1 MIFCFWRS
9 KKLITLNF
17 IRNLVGVPNLKH
29 QLLLVMFILII
40 FLKSDLNNPFAIII
54 SSNHLGILQRKSIKE
69 IIIRLLIINQHI
81 QTSSLNLK
89 LLTLIIFDE
98 VLITID
104 EGISEVRMNLV
115 NFLKSTV
122 LEASNQ
128 RMLVQSIKFFNHS
141 VLNVLFWFTNKE
153 FQEVLVYCWFLVS
166 FLFSF
171 FK

>member
-1 MIFCFWRS
+1 MIFYFMRT
-9 KKLITLNF
+9 KKTITLNF

-29 QLLLVMFILII
+29 QLLLAISILIK
-40 FLKSDLNNPFAIII
+40 FLKSDLNNSFAIII
-54 SSNHLGILQRKSIKE
+54 SSNHLRILQGKSIKE
-69 IIIRLLIINQHI
+69 IIILLLIINQNI
-81 QTSSLNLK
+81 QTSCLNYK

-115 NFLKSTV
+115 YFLKSAV

-128 RMLVQSIKFFNHS
+128 RMVVQSIIFFYYS
-141 VLNVLFWFTNKE
+141 EPNVLFWFTNKE
-153 FQEVLVYCWFLVS
+153 FQEVLVFLS
-166 FLFSF
+166 FFLSF

>member
-1 MIFCFWRS
+1 MISYFWRA

-29 QLLLVMFILII
+29 QLLLAISILIK
-40 FLKSDLNNPFAIII
+40 FLKSDLNNSFAIII

-69 IIIRLLIINQHI
+69 IIILLLIINQNI
-81 QTSSLNLK
+81 QTSCLNLK
-89 LLTLIIFDE
+89 LLALIIFDE

-115 NFLKSTV
+115 YFLKSTV

-128 RMLVQSIKFFNHS
+128 RMLVQSIKWFYHS
-141 VLNVLFWFTNKE
+141 EPNVLFWFTNEE
-153 FQEVLVYCWFLVS
+153 FQEVLVF
-166 FLFSF
+166 
-171 FK
+171 